1 MNLNRPAPTARRSA
15 IRALLLTLALLATPW
30 LAPLSHGAEWNL
42 DALMHALAQ
51 HASGRASFVE
61 TKTLA
66 MLDQPIESSGE
77 LRFAAPDF
85 LEMRTLKPKPQTII
99 LQANQLTVELGG
111 RSRQLNLADHP
122 DIAVLVDSIRATLSG
137 DRQALQR
144 DYMVSLDG
152 DASQWAM
159 RLVPVG
165 AKARARVR
173 DIRIAGSQGV
183 VRSIAVQQTDGDHSL
198 MTIREQA
205 TP

>member
-1 MNLNRPAPTARRSA
+1 MSPTRPAPTARYGAVRT
-15 IRALLLTLALLATPW
+15 LLLTLALLAAQL
-30 LAPLSHGAEWNL
+30 LAPLSHAAEWNL

-61 TKTLA
+61 TKTMA

-85 LEMRTLKPKPQTII
+85 LEMRTLKPKPQTVI

-122 DIAVLVDSIRATLSG
+122 DIAVLVDSIRATLNG

-152 DASQWAM
+152 DAAQWTM

-173 DIRIAGSQGV
+173 DIRIAGSQGA

-205 TP
+205 SP